1 MPSIADPT
9 MAATDDGREKDGD
22 DAPLETLS
30 LDLPPDGEKGELWN
44 ILFECIGA
52 PRDRDFVELGLD
64 RAYISF
70 FNLLRLQEQLGYS
83 LRDYMYH
90 KKRCG
95 KDVASLEVI
104 DTQRKAREMVESNE
118 TERRI
123 RITMTKDPLTELQ
136 VSISPIKH
144 TRETTMNEEPHV
156 EEDINEYKIWL
167 AEMVYVYPEMGKEY
181 KDDYRQATIKTY
193 KQWLT
198 TQNKLPDDHTNDD
211 PTIPED
217 ETQDS
222 TPSLTKWPSHARRHK
237 EKVNGPKKR
246 GRGTLKGYT
255 GAYKRIKIGSQKL
268 QIQFSSRLGG
278 PIGINHRTFVDE
290 VTMFTRMRTP
300 LIGVKSWKD
309 VMDNVKESIASDV
322 LNKWDLQNIDNAE
335 QKILDIAR
343 ERYKGWRG
351 TLSAT
356 YKAYKTDAD
365 RMKNKPEDV
374 DTIEW
379 YYLLKYFATEEFKQ
393 ISRKNTGCCK
403 EKKSKHCTGS
413 TSFSQ
418 RSFQQRDQ
426 ETGEKPDDIELWLS
440 THTRNGRW
448 TNSAS
453 QDVYSVCIINAI
465 SRLSERET
473 EQEGNNPT
481 RKERND
487 IFQKTYK
494 EIIGCKTTRIYGH
507 RALAKYPTRAQLMVA
522 QIEHS
527 RVTAADQQKRIE
539 LEADV
544 QKLKEQVARD
554 VAEREKFAQ
563 EVEEREQLKWEE
575 LREQLR
581 KDFRAQLRKEMQS
594 MFAAKQQSNPPSN
607 TENDG
612 TPVLPVGNQ
621 RGQGIVR
628 KIQIEWSTGWS
639 SITFCYCFVEKY
651 RLDVDDPRQSQAKE
665 LHNRGQDIAI
675 FPSL

>member
-1 MPSIADPT
+1 
-9 MAATDDGREKDGD
+9 
-22 DAPLETLS
+22 
-30 LDLPPDGEKGELWN
+30 
-44 ILFECIGA
+44 
-52 PRDRDFVELGLD
+52 
-64 RAYISF
+64 
-70 FNLLRLQEQLGYS
+70 
-83 LRDYMYH
+83 
-90 KKRCG
+90 
-95 KDVASLEVI
+95 
-104 DTQRKAREMVESNE
+104 MVESNE

-136 VSISPIKH
+136 MSISPIKH

-167 AEMVYVYPEMGKEY
+167 AEMVYVYPEMGK
-181 KDDYRQATIKTY
+181 
-193 KQWLT
+193 
-198 TQNKLPDDHTNDD
+198 DDHTNDD

-237 EKVNGPKKR
+237 EKEFVGKA
-246 GRGTLKGYT
+246 LKNVVGEHSKVT
-255 GAYKRIKIGSQKL
+255 PEHTREL
-268 QIQFSSRLGG
+268 RLDLEPQIQFSSRLGG

-290 VTMFTRMRTP
+290 VTMSTRMRAP

-365 RMKNKPEDV
+365 RMKNKPRRFC
-374 DTIEW
+374 ILGIML
-379 YYLLKYFATEEFKQ
+379 YLD
-393 ISRKNTGCCK
+393 RVK
-403 EKKSKHCTGS
+403 EK
-413 TSFSQ
+413 
-418 RSFQQRDQ
+418 R
-426 ETGEKPDDIELWLS
+426 
-440 THTRNGRW
+440 
-448 TNSAS
+448 
-453 QDVYSVCIINAI
+453 
-465 SRLSERET
+465 
-473 EQEGNNPT
+473 EQEGSNPT

-494 EIIGCKTTRIYGH
+494 ETVGCKTTRIYGH
-507 RALAKYPTRAQLMVA
+507 GALAKYPTRAQLMVA

-563 EVEEREQLKWEE
+563 EVQEREQLKWEE

-581 KDFRAQLRKEMQS
+581 EDFRAQLRKEMQS

-612 TPVLPVGNQ
+612 TPMPPLGNQ